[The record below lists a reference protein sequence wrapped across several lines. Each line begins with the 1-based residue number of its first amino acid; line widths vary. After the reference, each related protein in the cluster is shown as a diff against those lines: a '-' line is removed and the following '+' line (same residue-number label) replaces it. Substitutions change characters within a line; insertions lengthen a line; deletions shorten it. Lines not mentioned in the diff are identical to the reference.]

1 MSSTIPT
8 TTAVLLLLAVSALS
22 LTGEAA
28 TVPTLSMPLPL
39 REGSQKHVHLY
50 MNHWFLQMNGDGS
63 INGSG
68 THESNQTL
76 WHRIA
81 LGEGEVLLRSSEY
94 CNYLCIN
101 ECGYEYSAMVP
112 NSECVWSEVYDTDHY
127 RFVYKKFGNR
137 TAYLSLNVLG
147 KLKRVVLL
155 KKETLG
161 SSVEQC
167 HVMVKEYEGGAFDKT
182 CKPVSTNKLSY
193 VPAKTCKNPP
203 RPSRKNL
210 KGKRNVSSVV
220 DDDEEGGVEPIENST
235 VPPLDVKTKSKVG
248 AAAAPLIVNKM
259 GGIPLHEITNELPG
273 LNNEVLYMETM
284 KENNTINNTV
294 ESAIP
299 KNFYYRDEESTLSI
313 RTFKDSTS
321 AKKVLLDKSELSDK
335 AKESLGKVIEDLL
348 KTGDSNGTSKMA
360 FPIIVSKHT
369 VSYKFCLGEI

>member
-1 MSSTIPT
+1 MSTMIST
-8 TTAVLLLLAVSALS
+8 VLLLLLLSAAAMVRALP
-22 LTGEAA
+22 LTGEEGAA
-28 TVPTLSMPLPL
+28 LLPL
-39 REGSQKHVHLY
+39 KEGSQKHVHLF

-63 INGSG
+63 INGTG

-81 LGEGEVLLRSSEY
+81 LAEGKIMLRSSQY

-101 ECGYEYSAMVP
+101 ECGYEYSSMVP
-112 NSECVWSEVYDTDHY
+112 NSECVWSEVFDVNHY

-137 TAYLSLNVLG
+137 TAYLSLNVAG

-167 HVMVKEYEGGAFDKT
+167 HVMVKEYAGTTFNKT
-182 CKPVSTNKLSY
+182 CKPVSTNKLTY

-203 RPSRKNL
+203 RPSSKKNM
-210 KGKRNVSSVV
+210 KGKRDADDANDDEKQDTITTDVVKNVTV
-220 DDDEEGGVEPIENST
+220 DDPFVNNT
-235 VPPLDVKTKSKVG
+235 FHSKVG
-248 AAAAPLIVNKM
+248 AASLIVNKM

-273 LNNEVLYMETM
+273 LNNEVLSMETM
-284 KENNTINNTV
+284 VDTAANNTV

-299 KNFYYRDEESTLSI
+299 KNFYYRDEESTISI
-313 RTFKDSTS
+313 RTFNDSTS
-321 AKKVLLDKSELSDK
+321 AKK
-335 AKESLGKVIEDLL
+335 ATESLGKVIEELL
-348 KTGDSNGTSKMA
+348 KSGGNNDTSKMV

-369 VSYKFCLGEI
+369 VSYKFCLGDV